1 MQTPRSV
8 GGFIRRSEHR
18 CGSHGEPRSDGEPG
32 LKLAKRIPA
41 TAMCHVI
48 GVLQR
53 MKLRLVHWL
62 RCKPAM
68 GPADSRRR
76 PREVGSGAVALIRAH
91 GVSPVPASHVPS
103 GARRAVRPTPDEI
116 AWAQELT
123 RSSAHVL
130 ALVVALSLQSP
141 STKESSEWFP

>member
-48 GVLQR
+48 GVLLR
-53 MKLRLVHWL
+53 MKLRLVTEYGGKWQW
-62 RCKPAM
+62 A
-68 GPADSRRR
+68 SRRF
-76 PREVGSGAVALIRAH
+76 EKMAL
-91 GVSPVPASHVPS
+91 
-103 GARRAVRPTPDEI
+103 
-116 AWAQELT
+116 W
-123 RSSAHVL
+123 
-130 ALVVALSLQSP
+130 
-141 STKESSEWFP
+141 